1 MLTNHLVIDTKEA
14 ALVETLKK
22 DDIIAFYEHYVSPLS
37 KNRRKLSTR
46 VYNNSTEMPTAL
58 PDTIIITDA
67 NTRAFKRSQSLFP
80 LLYTGLDQT
89 PVITE
94 D

>member
-1 MLTNHLVIDTKEA
+1 MRTNHASLDAKEA
-14 ALVETLKK
+14 ALVGTLKK

-46 VYNNSTEMPTAL
+46 VYNNSTDVPASL

-67 NTRAFKRSQSLFP
+67 NTRAFKRSQPLFP

-89 PVITE
+89 AVVTE
-94 D
+94 G